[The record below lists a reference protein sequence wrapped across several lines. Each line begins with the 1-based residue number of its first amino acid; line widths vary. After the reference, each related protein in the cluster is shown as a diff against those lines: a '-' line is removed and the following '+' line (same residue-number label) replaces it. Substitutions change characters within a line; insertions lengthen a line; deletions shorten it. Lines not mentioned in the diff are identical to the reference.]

1 MYGTRDDNTLGH
13 RRGHGVE
20 RHERTRLLVQ
30 HHNVSLAPDHLELL
44 GARHM
49 RDVRCTVARGVDQ
62 IAAAHIA
69 DRRHQRKA
77 RGSVIRAGNFNC
89 FHRCGAHKRHPVGD
103 GVLQRG
109 DGDLKG
115 IDKASRGAP

>member
-1 MYGTRDDNTLGH
+1 
-13 RRGHGVE
+13 
-20 RHERTRLLVQ
+20 
-30 HHNVSLAPDHLELL
+30 
-44 GARHM
+44 M

-62 IAAAHIA
+62 IAAVHIA

-77 RGSVIRAGNFNC
+77 CSPVGGLAANNLNR

-109 DGDLKG
+109 NGNLKR
-115 IDKASRGAP
+115 IDKTGRGAPQRARRLGTRARFQLMDALGADNRQFGNAVGHAILAQLL